1 MKSKRFSIL
10 PKTIFILFLVSI
22 LATELYGQS
31 LYAPLNQDY
40 YHLVDREETLNRT
53 INPVLHSSFKPYRRT
68 DVVAVMDSSKRAR
81 SKVDEFNGAYL
92 RVDNWQYSEDDIAKS
107 KQPLFKKFYR
117 NQADFFH
124 VNKKAFVLRASPI
137 FYFSGGRDDRSG
149 STPFIN
155 TRGAVIQ
162 GAIDDK
168 VSFYSSIE
176 ETQAVFP
183 KYIKD
188 YIYAHGAV
196 PNEAFWKVFGDDG
209 VDFFTAR
216 GYVAV
221 QATRHIDVQF
231 GYDKNFIGNGYRSLF
246 LSDFSAPSTF
256 LKIQTKIWRI
266 QYTNLFT
273 ELTADAP
280 WANTD
285 GSLGT
290 GEFPKKFMA
299 AHHLSINLTDNFNIG
314 LYEAIMFHRGGDQHS
329 AFELNY
335 LNPIIFYRSIEQHT
349 GSPDNAVFGL
359 DWKWN
364 VFKGGQLYGQF
375 LLDELSVSELRARS
389 GWWANKYSIQA
400 GGKYFDAFGVAN
412 LDLQG
417 EFNLSRPFTY
427 SHESMNT
434 SFTHY
439 NMPLAHP
446 LGANFKEVVLSVKYQ
461 PIGRLF
467 MSGKIILAD
476 YGRNPS
482 GQNLGGDIFAD
493 YTNHFQEYDNEI
505 GQGVGYQMRF
515 VDITATYMLRHN
527 LFLDLK
533 HVYRDLTS
541 DIAAQSSTT
550 NFTSFSVRLNVAARD
565 HSF

>member
-1 MKSKRFSIL
+1 
-10 PKTIFILFLVSI
+10 
-22 LATELYGQS
+22 
-31 LYAPLNQDY
+31 
-40 YHLVDREETLNRT
+40 
-53 INPVLHSSFKPYRRT
+53 
-68 DVVAVMDSSKRAR
+68 
-81 SKVDEFNGAYL
+81 
-92 RVDNWQYSEDDIAKS
+92 
-107 KQPLFKKFYR
+107 
-117 NQADFFH
+117 
-124 VNKKAFVLRASPI
+124 
-137 FYFSGGRDDRSG
+137 
-149 STPFIN
+149 
-155 TRGAVIQ
+155 
-162 GAIDDK
+162 
-168 VSFYSSIE
+168 
-176 ETQAVFP
+176 
-183 KYIKD
+183 
-188 YIYAHGAV
+188 
-196 PNEAFWKVFGDDG
+196 
-209 VDFFTAR
+209 
-216 GYVAV
+216 
-221 QATRHIDVQF
+221 VQF

-280 WANTD
+280 WASTD

-329 AFELNY
+329 ALELNY

-364 VFKGGQLYGQF
+364 IFKGGQLYGQF

-446 LGANFKEVVLSVKYQ
+446 LGANFKEVVLSAKYQ

-505 GQGVGYQMRF
+505 GQGVGNQMRF

-541 DIAAQSSTT
+541 DNAAQSSTT
-550 NFTSFSVRLNVAARD
+550 NFTSFSVRLNVATRD